1 MNTQT
6 PRKFTIEEIVQR
18 RKNIEVELRAQKKE
32 MANTA
37 RALFAPLAPVTT
49 KAGAM
54 VHAFNTG
61 AAIFEGFMIGV
72 KIMRK
77 LRRFLRK

>member
-49 KAGAM
+49 K
-54 VHAFNTG
+54 V
-61 AAIFEGFMIGV
+61 
-72 KIMRK
+72 MRK